1 MCARTYPSQ
10 LRLQGV
16 VVVVVVAAAAAMV
29 EAIVVAMV
37 VVVVVVVI
45 GGVAGPRLLRLLGVG
60 HVAAP
65 LGHLLRADLGG
76 GQRGGVAAELGDLRG
91 GSGFGFGFGFGL
103 GT

>member
-1 MCARTYPSQ
+1 
-10 LRLQGV
+10 V